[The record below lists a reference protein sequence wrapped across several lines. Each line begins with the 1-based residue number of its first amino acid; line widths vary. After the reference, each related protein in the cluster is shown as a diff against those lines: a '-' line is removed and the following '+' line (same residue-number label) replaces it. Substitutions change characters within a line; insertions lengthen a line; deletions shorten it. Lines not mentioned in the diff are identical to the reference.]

1 MVALI
6 GAGASADAG
15 LPDWKG
21 LCGKVL
27 KFATEKASA
36 HREEF
41 KRLFETN
48 QYLELFEIVEDRV
61 GREVLVKFL
70 AENLK
75 PIRTESE
82 IHKIVASYP
91 FAFYLTTNYDD
102 LIKDTLAKAGY
113 QFTKLYNAPED
124 VAAIDANTS
133 GVVVKL
139 HGDFAGEKGLI
150 LTTSDFAK
158 LAHDPTYESFR
169 KKFEAVLHM
178 YDILAVGYSFKDPHL
193 TWILEKLAVIFR
205 SARPIY
211 AILSDAEPGEVLRYR
226 RQYSVEVISY
236 KTVNGSHERL
246 HQLLKSYEPYI
257 LQRTPKAV
265 DYATP
270 EPKQVEDANQ
280 LFLFTTFHV
289 KPEAV
294 DFKLGAYKALVVSIL
309 AKEGK
314 PLKRKDLLDR
324 MPLNIAQ
331 IADKAAPLVEISFKR
346 LQEEGA
352 VKTLL
357 DGSVE
362 LSSSGQEGV
371 LGSKK
376 KFEIARDNF
385 SAQVSSDFSVAM
397 VGAGEDAK
405 KKFLEETIAC
415 ANQIFYLR
423 GVEIAG
429 SIFDSK
435 QVSMVGGYDILRVIN
450 YHATK
455 FTDQA
460 HSLLFMTYVQRL
472 ISTPNAT
479 QQEFLWHLSQAYFS
493 YHALNLDPSCSR
505 IQKELLA
512 KNLFVVDSNVVI
524 PLLAEGTFQHS
535 AAKELFFLAS
545 ELKTKICITKKVV
558 REVIRHAR
566 FAAAVALREGADSA
580 AFLEASLG
588 RGGFRQNL
596 FIDGFIRL
604 SQSIS
609 MTFPEY
615 LDRVLGSD
623 DPKRWEA
630 FVETALKKAN
640 IHLIDPERLFASDD
654 IAKVEQSF
662 EAIRKYRLQRG
673 SYREDDQCHAEAE
686 IDHLINLARTGG
698 KIELEVFTGVE
709 SVKFIS
715 QSKLLDNLDR
725 ESREDRKVARV
736 WRPETYF
743 RYLSCFSRA
752 VPSKDLWQ
760 QFVSSDIYQAGVP
773 IVDEA
778 KYKKFFSGA
787 IRQAGMDFETQKRT
801 LERIGAV
808 AFAEK
813 ATAEFDETAEFE
825 RPMFVESLE
834 MHLERLIAGAKVI
847 TKKEREELTEFRAK
861 EKARREFI
869 KKQQRR
875 AAAAKRS

>member
-1 MVALI
+1 MIALV

-21 LCGKVL
+21 LCGKVV
-27 KFATEKASA
+27 KFATEKAPA
-36 HREEF
+36 QREEF
-41 KRLFETN
+41 KRLYESG
-48 QYLELFEIVEDRV
+48 QYLELFEIAEDHV
-61 GREVLVKFL
+61 GRDVLVKFL
-70 AENLK
+70 SENLK
-75 PIRTESE
+75 PIKTESE
-82 IHKIVASYP
+82 IHKIIAAYP

-113 QFTKLYNAPED
+113 EFAKLYNNPED
-124 VAAIDANTS
+124 VSAVDANTS
-133 GVVVKL
+133 DVVVKL
-139 HGDFAGEKGLI
+139 HGDFVGKSGLI
-150 LTTSDFAK
+150 LTTSDFGK
-158 LAHDPTYESFR
+158 LAHDPAFESFR
-169 KKFEAVLHM
+169 TKIQAVLHM
-178 YDILAVGYSFKDPHL
+178 YDILAVGYSFRDPHL

-205 SARPIY
+205 STRPIY
-211 AILSDAEPGEVLRYR
+211 AILSDAEPGEVSRYR
-226 RQYSVEVISY
+226 RQYCVEVISY

-246 HQLLKSYEPYI
+246 QQLLKSYEPYI
-257 LQRTPKAV
+257 LQRTPKV
-265 DYATP
+265 SDYDAP
-270 EPKQVEDANQ
+270 QPQQVEDANQ
-280 LFLFTTFHV
+280 LFLFATFHV

-294 DFKLGAYKALVVSIL
+294 DFKFGAYKALVISIL
-309 AKEGK
+309 AKEAK
-314 PLKRKDLLDR
+314 PLNRKDLLGR

-331 IADKAAPLVEISFKR
+331 IADKAAPLVEIALKK

-352 VKTLL
+352 IKSLL
-357 DGSVE
+357 DGSIE
-362 LSSSGQEGV
+362 LSPLGQELV
-371 LGSKK
+371 LGSRK

-385 SAQVSSDFSVAM
+385 SAQVVSDFAAAISGVS
-397 VGAGEDAK
+397 EEAK
-405 KKFLEETIAC
+405 KRFLEETIAC

-450 YHATK
+450 HHATK

-472 ISTPNAT
+472 VSNPTST

-512 KNLFVVDSNVVI
+512 KNLFVLDSNVVI

-535 AAKELFFLAS
+535 AAKELFVLAG
-545 ELKTKICITKKVV
+545 ELKAKICITKKVV

-566 FAAAVALREGADSA
+566 FAAAVALREGTDSPT
-580 AFLEASLG
+580 FLEASLG

-623 DPKRWEA
+623 EPKRWEG
-630 FVETALKKAN
+630 FVEAALKKAN
-640 IHLIDPERLFASDD
+640 IHLIDPERQFVADD
-654 IAKVEQSF
+654 VAKVQQSF
-662 EAIRKYRLQRG
+662 EAIRKYRLHRG
-673 SYREDDQCHAEAE
+673 SYREDDQCYAEAE
-686 IDHLINLARTGG
+686 IDQLISLARAGG
-698 KIELEVFTGVE
+698 KIDLDVFAGVE

-715 QSKLLDNLDR
+715 QSKLLDNLER
-725 ESREDRKVARV
+725 ESRDDRRVARV

-760 QFVSSDIYQAGVP
+760 QFVSSDVYQAGVP

-801 LERIGAV
+801 LERIGAA
-808 AFAEK
+808 AFAEQ
-813 ATAEFDETAEFE
+813 ATSDFDDTSVFD

-834 MHLERLIAGAKVI
+834 AHLERLIAGAKVI
-847 TKKEREELTEFRAK
+847 TQKERDELTSFRAK
-861 EKARREFI
+861 EKAKREFI
-869 KKQQRR
+869 KRQQRR
-875 AAAAKRS
+875 AAAKKRG